1 MTSSKGLT
9 VSYFMQNFES
19 ETNQAL
25 NASFSYMARTNV
37 KLVNKVSKSG
47 VNTGKILLGIRH
59 RTSELS
65 LN

>member
-9 VSYFMQNFES
+9 VSYFMNNFKS
-19 ETNQAL
+19 DTNQAL
-25 NASFSYMARTNV
+25 NASYSYTARANV